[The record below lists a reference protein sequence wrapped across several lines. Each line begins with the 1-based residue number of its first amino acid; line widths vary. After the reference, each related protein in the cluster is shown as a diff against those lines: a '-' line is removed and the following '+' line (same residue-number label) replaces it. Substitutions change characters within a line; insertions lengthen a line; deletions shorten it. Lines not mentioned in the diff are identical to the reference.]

1 MKGNKVTLGIKNEYL
16 RAENLF
22 DLQDTFIKLGELAG
36 VSLDDVAPLKYHL
49 TIGEAT
55 AYVNRLAASAKE
67 SGQKYSIFTLEN
79 GELTQDFTNDV
90 EDAEVCDINETV

>member
-1 MKGNKVTLGIKNEYL
+1 MKGNKATLGIKNEYI
-16 RAENLF
+16 RADNLF
-22 DLQDTFIKLGELAG
+22 DLQDTFIKLGDLAG

-55 AYVNRLAASAKE
+55 AYVNRLATLAEE

-79 GELTQDFTNDV
+79 GELTQDFTDDV
-90 EDAEVCDINETV
+90 EEAEVCDINETV